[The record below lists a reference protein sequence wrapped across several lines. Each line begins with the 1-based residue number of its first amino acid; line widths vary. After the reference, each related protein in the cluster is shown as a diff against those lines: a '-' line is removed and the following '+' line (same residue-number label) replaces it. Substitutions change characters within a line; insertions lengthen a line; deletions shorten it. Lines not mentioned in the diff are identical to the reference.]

1 MKTPLG
7 CVLLGTLLSLGA
19 CDSDNTGTTPNTPNP
34 TSLVT
39 APGAPGEIST
49 WAYSGK
55 TGIGTSYEAYAQGQY
70 QPSATT
76 GAVSKVWFS
85 LAEGIITETM
95 FGLIHEAQLK
105 EMQFFIQGEDFFH
118 EEKKDTISH
127 IEYLHTDTQGRPLS
141 LAYRVINKDKQGRYE
156 IEKHIFTDPDRNSLM
171 VKVLFRAH
179 TDKITPYLLVNPHVA
194 NTGSNDKAWFDSNT
208 WYAQDGNS
216 SLALVTDAEVTQ
228 HTVGFVGV
236 SDGITQVQL
245 EGKIADVYHTTG
257 DATGNVA
264 ITLQLPTLSQQ
275 TSEWHFALGFG
286 HGANNTG
293 VEASHSAARQTL
305 QTGYTQ
311 VLANYKGEGDAIGW
325 EDYLQS
331 LPMLDT
337 LSQTATDGGKL
348 LYASALVLKAQE
360 DKTHA
365 GALIA
370 SLSNPWGD
378 TKPAETSRTG
388 YKAVWPRDFYQ
399 VAMAMLALGDK
410 ETPKVA
416 FEYLQKVQVTEQTP
430 GFSGTPGW
438 FLQKT
443 QVDGQLEW
451 IAVQMDQTAM
461 PIMLGWRLWQE
472 GVLSDEEAIHW
483 YNKMLKPA
491 ADFLARG
498 GNIKLDWIDIEITP
512 PYTQQERWEEQ
523 FGYSPSTT
531 AAIIAGLV
539 SAADIAKLAGD
550 SNSATEYLAA
560 ADKMSS
566 ELEATMFTN
575 NGSLKDAP
583 NDGHYYLR
591 ITENTDP
598 NDRAS
603 LATRNGL
610 DIKDESLVVDGGF
623 LELVRYG
630 VRAANDPHV
639 LDTLPELDNMQLPD
653 LMRVKYEFTFPG
665 VEGTFPG
672 WRRYGIDGYGE
683 DTETG
688 LGYGAINET
697 MSPGQRGRVWPFF
710 TGERGHYELARA
722 QVAGKISADAM
733 NNLRNTYVKAM
744 ELFANE
750 GLMLPEQV
758 WDGVGSNDVY
768 NYPLGGG
775 TNSATPLAWT
785 HAEYIK
791 LLRSFNEQK
800 VWDRYP
806 LVEARYVE
814 KD

>member
-1 MKTPLG
+1 MKISFG
-7 CVLLGTLLSLGA
+7 CLLLGTLLALGA
-19 CDSDNTGTTPNTPNP
+19 CDNNK
-34 TSLVT
+34 TSST
-39 APGAPGEIST
+39 SSAAAPGAPGQMST

-70 QPSATT
+70 QPSAST
-76 GAVSKVWFS
+76 GEVSKVWFS

-118 EEKKDTISH
+118 EEKKDTVSH
-127 IEYLHTDTQGRPLS
+127 IEYLHTDAQGRPLS
-141 LAYRVINKDKQGRYE
+141 LAYKVINKDKQGRYE

-171 VKVLFRAH
+171 MKVLFRAK
-179 TDKITPYLLVNPHVA
+179 TDKITPYLFVNPHIA
-194 NTGSNDKAWFDSNT
+194 NTGSNDKAWFDNNT
-208 WYAQDGNS
+208 WYAQDGNT
-216 SLALVTDAEVTQ
+216 SLALVTDANINQ

-236 SDGITQVQL
+236 SDGITQLQL
-245 EGKIADVYHTTG
+245 EGKIADTYQTTG
-257 DATGNVA
+257 DARGNVA
-264 ITLQLPTLSQQ
+264 ITLQLPTLNQE
-275 TSEWHFALGFG
+275 TGEWNFALGFG
-286 HGANNTG
+286 HSTNST
-293 VEASHSAARQTL
+293 EASAIEVSGNAARQTL
-305 QTGYTQ
+305 QTGYTT
-311 VLANYKGEGDAIGW
+311 VLANYNGEGDAIGW

-472 GVLSDEEAIHW
+472 GVLSEAEAIHW
-483 YNKMLKPA
+483 YHKMLKPA

-539 SAADIAKLAGD
+539 SAADLAKLAGD
-550 SNSATEYLAA
+550 NENATEYLAA

-566 ELEATMFTN
+566 ALEATMFTT
-575 NGSLKDAP
+575 NGSLNDADSTGP
-583 NDGHYYLR
+583 NDGRYYLR

-598 NDRAS
+598 NDRAP

-610 DIKDESLVVDGGF
+610 EIKDESLVVDGGF

-653 LMRVKYEFTFPG
+653 SMRVKYEFTFPG
-665 VEGTFPG
+665 VEGSFPG

-688 LGYGAINET
+688 LGYGAIDEL
-697 MSPGQRGRVWPFF
+697 MSSDQRGRVWPFF

-722 QVAGKISADAM
+722 QIDGKISADAM
-733 NNLRNTYVKAM
+733 INLRNTYVKAM

-758 WDGVGSNDVY
+758 WEGVGNNDIY
-768 NYPLGGG
+768 DYPLGGG

-806 LVEARYVE
+806 LVEDRYV
-814 KD
+814 KNK